1 MRAKARR
8 VTVEKL
14 KKEPLPERWI
24 GSILDLQGIGH
35 GISGLVLIIDEL
47 RVIKVAYGSHRSKQ
61 DMETERKAYS
71 ILEHT
76 TRPSPHIIR
85 CFELDNPQGLIL
97 ARCRETVRH
106 RLKSLPGLVLLP
118 DVNLRKWSKQAAEGL
133 AFLHDHQIIHADV
146 GCHNMLLDSTDVLKL
161 CDFAGSA
168 VQGSPAS
175 TGYEVWSQLP
185 SKNEDKPTKA
195 SDLFALG
202 SAIYEMSTKEL
213 PYREK
218 PLAEVRILYQQ
229 QQFPPV
235 KNDASLG
242 RVIINCWS
250 QKYASASEVVHEI
263 DPQLSI
269 CCGPLEDAIDEP
281 AIQPE
286 NGLDTLGTKETLSTS
301 LPTSIHRASKSPARV
316 SGSSSGTPF
325 TSTSSSEP
333 SNKPLSK
340 WPSKTLPI
348 RSTVGDHDHEQPA
361 EIEAKHRRHFDRAG
375 NKHKKRPTKRKT
387 RNQHPVSQ
395 WMTRSIQFSR
405 SHSP

>member
-1 MRAKARR
+1 MA
-8 VTVEKL
+8 
-14 KKEPLPERWI
+14 
-24 GSILDLQGIGH
+24 
-35 GISGLVLIIDEL
+35 
-47 RVIKVAYGSHRSKQ
+47 
-61 DMETERKAYS
+61 TERKVYS
-71 ILEHT
+71 ILEH

-97 ARCRETVRH
+97 ERCRETIRH

-118 DVNLRKWSKQAAEGL
+118 DVDLRKWAKQAAEGL

-146 GCHNMLLDSTDVLKL
+146 GCHNMLLDSRDVLKL
-161 CDFAGSA
+161 CDFAGSS

-175 TGYEVWSQLP
+175 TCYEVWSQLP

-269 CCGPLEDAIDEP
+269 CCGSLQDTIDKP
-281 AIQPE
+281 ALQLE
-286 NGLDTLGTKETLSTS
+286 NGLDTLGTKETSSMS
-301 LPTSIHRASKSPARV
+301 LPISIHRASKLPTRV
-316 SGSSSGTPF
+316 SGSSSSTSLSWSF

-333 SNKPLSK
+333 SNKPPSK
-340 WPSKTLPI
+340 WSSKTLPI
-348 RSTVGDHDHEQPA
+348 RSTVDDHDHEQPA
-361 EIEAKHRRHFDRAG
+361 ENEAKHRRHFDRTSS
-375 NKHKKRPTKRKT
+375 KHKKRPTKRKT
-387 RNQHPVSQ
+387 RSQHTVTQ
-395 WMTRSIQFSR
+395 WVARSIQFNR
-405 SHSP
+405 SNFP